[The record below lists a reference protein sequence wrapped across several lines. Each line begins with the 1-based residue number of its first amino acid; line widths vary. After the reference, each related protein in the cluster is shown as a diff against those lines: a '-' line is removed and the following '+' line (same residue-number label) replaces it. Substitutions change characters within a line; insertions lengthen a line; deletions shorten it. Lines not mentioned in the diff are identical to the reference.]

1 MFEQDIARLWDE
13 VKPLY
18 EELHAY
24 VKNILMKTYSEQ
36 ADKFPSSGQIPAHLL
51 GRHFYQELCKR
62 ELCNYVGT
70 DYGSTFLQVIKQST
84 IKDWKE
90 SNKNTIFSYKL
101 FLYTV
106 VKKES

>member
-51 GRHFYQELCKR
+51 GRHFIKNFAKG
-62 ELCNYVGT
+62 NYVGT
-70 DYGSTFLQVIKQST
+70 VTM
-84 IKDWKE
+84 
-90 SNKNTIFSYKL
+90 
-101 FLYTV
+101 
-106 VKKES
+106 